1 MDIARLQKL
10 SGITGGAWKE
20 VKTTSDPKSQ
30 STDNY
35 NTDTNNKSAADVRD
49 VDGKAD
55 INQDVAATM
64 DSASKE
70 HTDTAKGEIENQ
82 QHTISVDD
90 NGAPKVDDETSV
102 TSVKPD
108 AVANEGVED
117 DAEVILE
124 ADKVKDEDCDECGPD
139 CDCEKCKAKMDAEE
153 DEEACDKPMA
163 ESAGEVNV
171 KKYANAISTF
181 KSLYKMNDQEA
192 QSIVYALTGGSSR
205 SSANAM
211 TKIFPDAQ
219 IKSTSELQ
227 SYASQLFDKHPE
239 LQRELM
245 EKVATKFES
254 EYNSLKDYVTEAKQ

>member
-20 VKTTSDPKSQ
+20 VKTASEPKSQ
-30 STDNY
+30 ATTNY
-35 NTDTNNKSAADVRD
+35 NADTKNKSATEVRD
-49 VDGKAD
+49 TDTKAD

-64 DSASKE
+64 DSTPKE

-102 TSVKPD
+102 TSTKPD

-117 DAEVILE
+117 NAEVIVE
-124 ADKVKDEDCDECGPD
+124 ADKVKDADDCDKCDDD
-139 CDCEKCKAKMDAEE
+139 CECEKCKAAE
-153 DEEACDKPMA
+153 DDKEQMS
-163 ESAGEVNV
+163 ESAGNV
-171 KKYANAISTF
+171 DVGKYANSIKTF

-192 QSIVYALTGGSSR
+192 QAIVYALTGGSSR
-205 SSANAM
+205 SSATAM

-219 IKSTSELQ
+219 ITKTSELQ
-227 SYASQLFDKHPE
+227 NYASQLFDKHPE

-254 EYNSLKDYVTEAKQ
+254 EYNSLKDYVAEAKQ